1 MKGLTNFFGG
11 FLIVYPVLMSLVW
24 IIGAVLYF
32 LLIERRL
39 KQTPPERDE
48 YEGISFLIPCY
59 NEADTVEETLVN
71 VLKLSYPKKEIIL
84 INDGSSDNT
93 AEKINALKDHYDF
106 RFIDLQQNRGK
117 ANALNT
123 AVKHAQYDF
132 VMGIDADT
140 IIDDAAP
147 YFMIDNFRHAPNLG
161 AVTGN
166 PRIRNKSSIL
176 GKIQTVEYASIIG
189 SIKRAQTL
197 NGYVNTISGVFTLFR
212 KSALEAVGY
221 WDDDMITEDIA
232 VSWKFHMHHYEIR
245 YEPRALCWMLV
256 PETFTGIWK
265 QRWRWAQGGHE
276 VVLRE
281 FKSMLKQPNLPLW
294 LLYLEQ
300 LISIIWVY
308 SVLFL
313 LAFTIINIDVLD
325 YYFYAYNVNLLILA
339 SIILTTVNVIQFT
352 VSLVIDSR
360 YERKNIVYLFF
371 LCWYP
376 TFYWL
381 INACVA
387 VFAFPKALRR
397 KKGEFATWS
406 SPDRGNIQR

>member
-1 MKGLTNFFGG
+1 MKTFINIFSG
-11 FLIVYPVLMSLVW
+11 FLIAYPVLMSLVW
-24 IIGAVLYF
+24 IVGAILYF
-32 LLIERRL
+32 VLIER
-39 KQTPPERDE
+39 KFKKEPPRQDV

-59 NEADTVEETLVN
+59 NEAETIEETLMN

-84 INDGSSDNT
+84 INDGSSDYT
-93 AEKINALKDHYDF
+93 AEKVHALKALYDF
-106 RFIDLQQNRGK
+106 KFIDLKENRGK

-123 AVKHAQYDF
+123 AVKEAQYDF

-140 IIDDAAP
+140 IIEDDAP
-147 YFMIDNFRHAPNLG
+147 YFMIDNFRNSPRLG

-189 SIKRAQTL
+189 SIKRAQTM

-212 KSALEAVGY
+212 KSALEEVGY

-232 VSWKFHMHHYEIR
+232 VSWKFHMNGFEIR

-256 PETFTGIWK
+256 PETLNGIWK
-265 QRWRWAQGGHE
+265 QRLRWAQGGHE
-276 VVLRE
+276 VMLRE
-281 FKSMLKQPNLPLW
+281 FKNMFKQPSLPLW
-294 LLYLEQ
+294 LLYIEQ
-300 LISIIWVY
+300 LVSILWVY
-308 SVLFL
+308 CVLFL
-313 LAFTIINIDVLD
+313 LAFTVINIDVLD
-325 YYFYAYNVNLLILA
+325 YYFYAYNLNILILA
-339 SIILTTVNVIQFT
+339 SIILTTVNVFQFT
-352 VSLVIDSR
+352 VSLIIDSR
-360 YERKNIVYLFF
+360 YEKKNMLYLFF

-387 VFAFPKALRR
+387 VCAFPKALRR
-397 KKGEFATWS
+397 EKGAFATWS

>member
-1 MKGLTNFFGG
+1 M
-11 FLIVYPVLMSLVW
+11 
-24 IIGAVLYF
+24 
-32 LLIERRL
+32 
-39 KQTPPERDE
+39 
-48 YEGISFLIPCY
+48 
-59 NEADTVEETLVN
+59 
-71 VLKLSYPKKEIIL
+71 
-84 INDGSSDNT
+84 
-93 AEKINALKDHYDF
+93 
-106 RFIDLQQNRGK
+106 
-117 ANALNT
+117 
-123 AVKHAQYDF
+123 
-132 VMGIDADT
+132 
-140 IIDDAAP
+140 
-147 YFMIDNFRHAPNLG
+147 
-161 AVTGN
+161 
-166 PRIRNKSSIL
+166 RNKSSIL

-265 QRWRWAQGGHE
+265 QRLRWAQGGHE

-325 YYFYAYNVNLLILA
+325 YYFYAYAVTLISTYSFFIYLFHP
-339 SIILTTVNVIQFT
+339 IILQYVYAYTERFEGSTLLFMLFSVLLTFGACIGVG
-352 VSLVIDSR
+352 SLLR
-360 YERKNIVYLFF
+360 TFNIFKYVMGTQPY
-371 LCWYP
+371 
-376 TFYWL
+376 
-381 INACVA
+381 
-387 VFAFPKALRR
+387 R
-397 KKGEFATWS
+397 
-406 SPDRGNIQR
+406 

>member
-1 MKGLTNFFGG
+1 
-11 FLIVYPVLMSLVW
+11 
-24 IIGAVLYF
+24 
-32 LLIERRL
+32 
-39 KQTPPERDE
+39 
-48 YEGISFLIPCY
+48 
-59 NEADTVEETLVN
+59 
-71 VLKLSYPKKEIIL
+71 
-84 INDGSSDNT
+84 
-93 AEKINALKDHYDF
+93 
-106 RFIDLQQNRGK
+106 
-117 ANALNT
+117 
-123 AVKHAQYDF
+123 
-132 VMGIDADT
+132 
-140 IIDDAAP
+140 
-147 YFMIDNFRHAPNLG
+147 
-161 AVTGN
+161 
-166 PRIRNKSSIL
+166 
-176 GKIQTVEYASIIG
+176 
-189 SIKRAQTL
+189 
-197 NGYVNTISGVFTLFR
+197 
-212 KSALEAVGY
+212 
-221 WDDDMITEDIA
+221 MITEDIA

-265 QRWRWAQGGHE
+265 QRLRWAQGGHE

-397 KKGEFATWS
+397 KKGAFATWS